1 MKPFDSTLF
10 SHQESIFKY
19 DNYLLNLDYS
29 VEEFKAKFLK
39 ETLGYKTS
47 VGFRL
52 HTTIGQAIDG
62 KISIKVETTHF
73 GTKYNFN
80 IKLEGNDGKYHSA
93 NVTVVVQ
100 NDNGKITCRII
111 TLTP

>member
-1 MKPFDSTLF
+1 MNLSQEYFDAKAKDLTKKLKPFDSTLF

-29 VEEFKAKFLK
+29 VEVFKVKFLK

-47 VGFRL
+47 DGFRL

-73 GTKYNFN
+73 RTYKNN
-80 IKLEGNDGKYHSA
+80 KLN
-93 NVTVVVQ
+93 
-100 NDNGKITCRII
+100 
-111 TLTP
+111 